1 MNKYEFLY
9 RLNQALDNFGA
20 SEKKEILGYYEELIQ
35 DAIEGGAEEEEFIDK
50 LGSVDKIIR
59 TLKKDSEFVEN
70 VKQKKNFQLKN
81 VFDDSV
87 RIVGHLIF
95 FFILFIVGSIA
106 FSIVTGGASL
116 AFYGLVEGLQAI
128 LGALGTLQIAMN
140 FGLML
145 IGLGMVILGVAIF
158 QWMIKESRG
167 KLEKLLETI
176 QGLIKK
182 VGK

>member
-9 RLNQALDNFGA
+9 RLNQALDTFGA
-20 SEKKEILGYYEELIQ
+20 AEKKEILGYYEELIQ
-35 DAIEGGAEEEEFIDK
+35 DAIEGGADEEEFIDK
-50 LGSVDKIIR
+50 LGSIDKIIR
-59 TLKKDSEFVEN
+59 TVKKDSDFVEN
-70 VKQKKNFQLKN
+70 VKQKKNFQLKS
-81 VFDDSV
+81 VIDDSV
-87 RIVGHLIF
+87 RIIGHLIF
-95 FFILFIVGSIA
+95 FFVIFIIGTVA

-128 LGALGTLQIAMN
+128 VSALGAMQIAMQ

-145 IGLGMVILGVAIF
+145 IGLGLVITGVAIF